1 MTPPFDSARV
11 RRGWAVWGP
20 LALYTAAAV
29 IFTWPLVVSLRSHL
43 GAPEGPGDPYLN
55 LWILGWDLRTITTH
69 PGWLFNGR
77 IFDANIFHPA
87 TGTLTY
93 SDHLIPQALLV
104 LPVYILSRDPVVCYN
119 VLLFG
124 SFVASGLAMHA
135 LARTLGASFTGATV
149 AGIAWAFWPYRV
161 AHLIH
166 LQLQA
171 LYFLPLA
178 VLFLLRVVAAGRRR
192 DAVWLGVTAGLQA
205 ASSVYYGVMTAIALV
220 TTFVGVAAGVGR
232 IRSGRLLGRSAL
244 AAIVALIVVAP
255 LVWPYWRIQQDE
267 GFARNLYEA
276 SRHEAVLT
284 SYLQVPPTNVIY
296 GSTHVLTER
305 DSAGAL
311 REGRHEGVEDELFP
325 GLTLILLA
333 ALGLVASRREA
344 TTPVAW
350 TMLVLA
356 GIGLVLSLGPD
367 GIRPVYAFFH
377 RVVFGFQGVR
387 APARFAV
394 LVMFGLAVLASRGA
408 TALEERAGGN
418 QTYVAALLLVLC
430 IEYASMPWPLVARPP
445 MRTDV
450 GQWLASASGPG
461 AVVYLPVGNDRRDTL
476 PMVDSLQ
483 YSRPIVNGA
492 SGQRPSFYPA
502 LVDTMS
508 TFPSAEALWTLH
520 DLDVR
525 FIVAPSALASAP
537 PSDELRRGVLP
548 LGDTPLVERARFA
561 DAVIYELAWSPEV
574 ESRLVLPA
582 PPAPPPPGP
591 VPFTVGERLTYD
603 VHWVGG
609 PMDLPAGQ
617 AVVGVEAGPS
627 AEQPFRFVATAETAP
642 WVSRFFEAKDRFE
655 TIASGEL
662 LPTTHRRAL
671 LEGRRALTRE
681 AVFDRSS
688 GVVRIGAPGDPGAM
702 SFRLSPG
709 TRDIL
714 TAFFYLRTL
723 PLHPGDSV
731 VVPVTDGGRA
741 YTVAVRTIGPERV
754 MVGGRSVNA
763 LRVEPVVS
771 ERVPRR
777 APVQVVV
784 WVTPDA
790 VHRVLAADVAAGF
803 GRVRFELTGER

>member
-1 MTPPFDSARV
+1 MAPLFVSARV
-11 RRGWAVWGP
+11 RDGWAVRT
-20 LALYTAAAV
+20 LVYVAAAIV
-29 IFTWPLVVSLRSHL
+29 FSWPLIISLRSHL
-43 GAPEGPGDPYLN
+43 GAPEGPGDPYFN
-55 LWILGWDLRTITTH
+55 LWILGWDLRTITAH
-69 PGWLFNGR
+69 PAWLFNGR
-77 IFDANIFHPA
+77 IFDATIFHPA

-104 LPVYILSRDPVVCYN
+104 LPVYLLSGDPVLCYN

-135 LARTLGASFTGATV
+135 LARTLGASFTGALV

-192 DAVWLGVTAGLQA
+192 DAIWLGATAGLQA
-205 ASSVYYGVMTAIALV
+205 ASSLYYGVMTAIALV
-220 TTFVGVAAGVGR
+220 ATLVGVAAGVGR
-232 IRSGRLLGRSAL
+232 MRSGRLLGRSAL
-244 AAIVALIVVAP
+244 AAIVALTVVAP
-255 LVWPYWRIQQDE
+255 VVWPYWRKQQAE

-284 SYLQVPPTNVIY
+284 SYLQVPPTNVVY
-296 GSTHVLTER
+296 GSTHVLTAR
-305 DSAGAL
+305 DAAGRL

-325 GLTLILLA
+325 GVTLMLLA
-333 ALGLVASRREA
+333 VLGLVASRREA
-344 TTPVAW
+344 TAPVAW
-350 TMLVLA
+350 TMLALA
-356 GIGLVLSLGPD
+356 GMGLVLSLGPD

-377 RVVFGFQGVR
+377 RVVFGFQAVR

-394 LVMFGLAVLASRGA
+394 LVMFGLVVLASRGA
-408 TALEERAGGN
+408 TTLTERTGGN
-418 QTYVAALLLVLC
+418 QTYAAALLLVLC
-430 IEYASMPWPLVARPP
+430 IEYTSMPWPLVARPP

-450 GQWLASASGPG
+450 GQWLASVSGPG
-461 AVVYLPVGNDRRDTL
+461 AVVYLPVADDRRDTL

-483 YSRPIVNGA
+483 YSRPLVNGA
-492 SGQRPSFYPA
+492 SGQRPSFYSA

-520 DLDVR
+520 DFDVR
-525 FIVAPSALASAP
+525 FIVAPSALSNAP
-537 PSDELRRGVLP
+537 SIDNLRRGVLP
-548 LGDTPLVERARFA
+548 LGNTPLVERARFA
-561 DAVIYELAWSPEV
+561 DAVIYELTWSPDV

-591 VPFTVGERLTYD
+591 VPFAVGERLTYD
-603 VHWVGG
+603 VRWVGG
-609 PMDLPAGQ
+609 PIDLPAGQ

-627 AEQPFRFVATAETAP
+627 AEQPFRFVATVETAS

-655 TIASGEL
+655 TLAGADL
-662 LPTTHRRAL
+662 LPTLHRRDL
-671 LEGRRALTRE
+671 REGRRALTRE
-681 AVFDRSS
+681 AVFDRAA

-702 SFRLSPG
+702 SFRLSAG

-723 PLHPGDSV
+723 PLRPGDSV
-731 VVPVTDGGRA
+731 VMPVNDRGRA
-741 YTVAVRTIGPERV
+741 
-754 MVGGRSVNA
+754 
-763 LRVEPVVS
+763 
-771 ERVPRR
+771 
-777 APVQVVV
+777 
-784 WVTPDA
+784 
-790 VHRVLAADVAAGF
+790 
-803 GRVRFELTGER
+803 

>member
-1 MTPPFDSARV
+1 V
-11 RRGWAVWGP
+11 P
-20 LALYTAAAV
+20 LLFYIAAAV

-55 LWILGWDLRTITTH
+55 LWILGWDLRTIATH
-69 PGWLFNGR
+69 PVWLFNGR

-104 LPVYILSRDPVVCYN
+104 LPVYLLSGDPVLCYN

-135 LARTLGASFTGATV
+135 LARTLGASLTGAAV

-178 VLFLLRVVAAGRRR
+178 VLFLLRVVASGRRR
-192 DAVWLGVTAGLQA
+192 DAIWLGMTAGLQA
-205 ASSVYYGVMTAIALV
+205 ASSLYYGVMTAIALIV
-220 TTFVGVAAGVGR
+220 TFVGVAGGVGR
-232 IRSGRLLGRSAL
+232 LRSGRLLGRAAL
-244 AAIVALIVVAP
+244 AAIVSVIVLAP
-255 LVWPYWRIQQDE
+255 VVWPYWRTQQDE

-284 SYLQVPPTNVIY
+284 SYLQVPPTNAIY

-311 REGRHEGVEDELFP
+311 RAGRHEGVEDQLFP
-325 GLTLILLA
+325 GALLILLA

-344 TTPVAW
+344 TAPVLW
-350 TMLVLA
+350 TMLALA
-356 GIGLVLSLGPD
+356 VIGLVLSLGPD
-367 GIRPVYAFFH
+367 GIRPIYAFFH
-377 RVVFGFQGVR
+377 RVVFGFQAVR

-394 LVMFGLAVLASRGA
+394 LVIFGLAVLAARGA
-408 TALEERAGGN
+408 TALTERTGRPVVG
-418 QTYVAALLLVLC
+418 AAILFILSL
-430 IEYASMPWPLVARPP
+430 EYASMPWPLVARPP
-445 MRTDV
+445 MRTNV

-461 AVVYLPVGNDRRDTL
+461 AVVYLPVANDRRDTL

-483 YSRPIVNGA
+483 YSRPLVNGA

-508 TFPSAEALWTLH
+508 AFPSAESLWTLH
-520 DLDVR
+520 DFDVR
-525 FIVAPSALASAP
+525 FIVAPSSLASAP
-537 PSDELRRGVLP
+537 SSDDLGRGVLP
-548 LGDTPLVERARFA
+548 LDDTPLVERARFA
-561 DAVIYELAWSPEV
+561 DAVIYELMWSPEI

-591 VPFTVGERLTYD
+591 VPFAVGERLAYD
-603 VHWVGG
+603 VRWVGG

-617 AVVGVEAGPS
+617 AIVGVEAGPS
-627 AEQPFRFVATAETAP
+627 AAQPFRFVATAETAP

-655 TIASGEL
+655 TLAGADL
-662 LPTTHRRAL
+662 LPTMHRRDL
-671 LEGRRALTRE
+671 LEGRRALARE
-681 AVFDRSS
+681 AVFDRAS
-688 GVVRIGAPGDPGAM
+688 GVVRIGVPGDPGAM

-723 PLHPGDSV
+723 PLRPGDSV
-731 VVPVTDGGRA
+731 VVPVTDSGRA
-741 YTVAVRTIGPERV
+741 YTLTVRTVGPERV
-754 MVGGRSVNA
+754 VIGGRSLDA
-763 LRVEPVVS
+763 LRVEPMVS

-777 APVQVVV
+777 APVAVVV
-784 WVTPDA
+784 WLSPDSA
-790 VHRVLAADVAAGF
+790 HRVLAADVAAGF
-803 GRVRFELTGER
+803 GRVRLELTGPLR

>member
-1 MTPPFDSARV
+1 VSPRVVSARA
-11 RRGWAVWGP
+11 RGGWAVLGP
-20 LALYTAAAV
+20 LLFYTAAAV
-29 IFTWPLVVSLRSHL
+29 VLTWPLVASLRSHL

-55 LWILGWDLRTITTH
+55 LWILGWDLRTMATH
-69 PGWLFNGR
+69 PAWLFNGR

-104 LPVYILSRDPVVCYN
+104 LPLYLLSGDPVLCYN

-135 LARTLGASFTGATV
+135 LARSLGASFTGASV

-178 VLFLLRVVAAGRRR
+178 LLFLLRVVAAGRRR
-192 DAVWLGVTAGLQA
+192 DAIWLGVTAGLQA
-205 ASSVYYGVMTAIALV
+205 ASSLYYGVMTAIALV
-220 TTFVGVAAGVGR
+220 VTFAGVAAGVGR
-232 IRSGRLLGRSAL
+232 MRNGRLLGRAAL
-244 AAIVALIVVAP
+244 AAVVALIVLAP
-255 LVWPYWRIQQDE
+255 VVWPYWRMQQDE

-284 SYLQVPPTNVIY
+284 SFLQVPPTNVIY
-296 GSTHVLTER
+296 GSTHLLTER

-325 GLTLILLA
+325 GALLMLLA

-344 TTPVAW
+344 TAPVAW
-350 TMLVLA
+350 TMLALA
-356 GIGLVLSLGPD
+356 GVGLVLSLGPD
-367 GIRPVYAFFH
+367 GIRPIYAFFH
-377 RVVFGFQGVR
+377 RVVFGFQAVR

-408 TALEERAGGN
+408 TALTERTGRPVVG
-418 QTYVAALLLVLC
+418 AALLLILC
-430 IEYASMPWPLVARPP
+430 LEYASMPWPMVVRPP
-445 MRTDV
+445 LRTEV
-450 GQWLASASGPG
+450 GQWLASVSGPG
-461 AVVYLPVGNDRRDTL
+461 AVVYLPVANDRRDTV

-483 YSRPIVNGA
+483 YSRPLVNGA

-508 TFPSAEALWTLH
+508 TFPSAESLWMMH

-525 FIVAPSALASAP
+525 FIVAPTALASAP
-537 PSDELRRGVLP
+537 SSDALRRGILP

-561 DAVIYELAWSPEV
+561 DAVIYELTWSPEV

-591 VPFTVGERLTYD
+591 VPFAVGERLTYD
-603 VHWVGG
+603 VRWVGG
-609 PMDLPAGQ
+609 PMDLPAGR

-627 AEQPFRFVATAETAP
+627 ADQPFRFVATAETAP

-655 TIASGEL
+655 TLASADL
-662 LPTTHRRAL
+662 LPTVHRRDL

-681 AVFDRSS
+681 AVFDRGS

-741 YTVAVRTIGPERV
+741 YTVTVRTVGRETV
-754 MVGGRSVNA
+754 MISGRPVNA
-763 LRVEPVVS
+763 LRVEPLVS

-777 APVQVVV
+777 APVDVVV
-784 WVTPDA
+784 WLTPDA
-790 VHRVLAADVAAGF
+790 LHRVLAADLAAGF
-803 GRVRFELTGER
+803 GRVRLELTGER